1 MYQLSSAVLS
11 TIATVAKLSNPKEYP
26 GPSASLLSGVRNLSE
41 MFTRGA
47 TAAATAYLKDE
58 TLRASYLNYYVPVN
72 VGKVQMLLEELR
84 PLLPSRSDEEF
95 RVLDVG
101 GGPGTGSIALLDWCC
116 SQSLPP
122 VGTLRMT
129 VVDHSVDAM
138 KLSAQL
144 WQEYARQSHIPSIQP
159 LQTAVCDL
167 EQSLPPVLR
176 MVGEEN
182 GYHLIIV
189 QNVLSELFVGSSDCI
204 TRRTALINHL
214 MNCLA
219 KDGSVMLIEP
229 ASRSASRALH
239 QVRDNL
245 LAGVQCSIYSPCLH
259 EQPCPALLKP
269 DDWCHEEREW
279 HTPSWISQIDREVG
293 FIKDALKFS
302 YVIVRKDGKS
312 LVPRK
317 PDYHRVV
324 SELREMKGEK
334 RVWLCDQA
342 GRSEVGRQDKE
353 RSTTNAAFDTWHRGA
368 IVRVDEI
375 VRKERKGRP
384 AMVGRILSSGV
395 AEVIRPA

>member
-1 MYQLSSAVLS
+1 
-11 TIATVAKLSNPKEYP
+11 
-26 GPSASLLSGVRNLSE
+26 
-41 MFTRGA
+41 
-47 TAAATAYLKDE
+47 
-58 TLRASYLNYYVPVN
+58 
-72 VGKVQMLLEELR
+72 
-84 PLLPSRSDEEF
+84 
-95 RVLDVG
+95 
-101 GGPGTGSIALLDWCC
+101 
-116 SQSLPP
+116 
-122 VGTLRMT
+122 MT
-129 VVDHSVDAM
+129 VVDHSADAM

-159 LQTAVCDL
+159 LQTAVCDI

-176 MVGEEN
+176 MVGEQN

-204 TRRTALINHL
+204 ARRTTLINHL
-214 MNCLA
+214 VNCLA

-229 ASRSASRALH
+229 ASRFASRALH

-245 LAGVQCSIYSPCLH
+245 LAGLQCSIYSPCLH
-259 EQPCPALLKP
+259 EQPCPALLKA
-269 DDWCHEEREW
+269 DDWCHEERGW

-312 LVPRK
+312 LVPRN

-334 RVWLCDQA
+334 RVWLCDQT

-353 RSTTNAAFDTWHRGA
+353 RSTTNAGFDMWHRGA

-384 AMVGRILSSGV
+384 AMVGRILSAGV